1 MRINHRLIQSEFN
14 GYKLERNAV
23 LQIET
28 LDRTETPGNDVADK
42 EGVSYAWHKAR
53 MAALRRNR
61 VRVDGVQRLERSIGT
76 GGMVA
81 AGLLAACMDS
91 QRSVRNAREGN
102 AGEDGVDLHVV
113 DRAQGDTLLRVHLP
127 IASAPLGRNLMEAEK
142 DSSVERFHLMDMVVH
157 GSSFLLLVHQA
168 VYTPSDATD
177 RHALI
182 VYSLNLPFDP
192 NCDPADYSLPATKR
206 AERTI
211 ASEVVRAMAS
221 TPALAAFFEPGGSSV
236 MIVHSDA
243 VRPYTAQYPSDAL
256 PSKPQM
262 NETLEVTSIETQPK
276 SPWDP
281 SISSANEVSATTAKT
296 SLAALDD
303 AMDDEDDGFYSQQDA
318 HNAEG
323 IVVLRIRLKP
333 NPDSNPV
340 ETKTLVPACSFLC
353 TTIPQA
359 SVSNPARGL
368 PLLCLKS
375 SVDGIV
381 CAIRVTETGAVELEH
396 VDTMHAFAYIAGSKS
411 DKRFMYIL
419 DPPQGLPSGSDGY
432 LMGCVVESN
441 RYAYVYRKKA
451 RDENGMQWVVDLWGD
466 ESAQRRGAVYGD
478 VNGVWQ
484 NEQGHLVISCEDRTC
499 ILSFP
504 SPPQ

>member
-28 LDRTETPGNDVADK
+28 LDKTDTSADEATQK

-61 VRVDGVQRLERSIGT
+61 VRVDGVPSQARGLGT
-76 GGMVA
+76 GGVVA
-81 AGLLAACMDS
+81 AGLLAACMGN
-91 QRSVRNAREGN
+91 QRSVRNVSEGN
-102 AGEDGVDLHVV
+102 AGEDGVDLHVL
-113 DRAQGDTLLRVHLP
+113 DRTQGHTLLRVRLP
-127 IASAPLGRNLMEAEK
+127 IAAGPSDYKSTDAEK
-142 DSSVERFHLMDMVVH
+142 DSTVERFYLMDMVVQL
-157 GSSFLLLVHQA
+157 SSLVLLVHQA

-177 RHALI
+177 RHAMI

-192 NCDPADYSLPATKR
+192 NCDPADYSLPATT
-206 AERTI
+206 AQTV
-211 ASEVVRAMAS
+211 ATEVVRAVAS
-221 TPALAAFFEPGGSSV
+221 TPTFAAFFEPDASSV

-256 PSKPQM
+256 QSKPQM
-262 NETLEVTSIETQPK
+262 NETNETLEVATIETQPK

-281 SISSANEVSATTAKT
+281 SVSTTNEASITAKT
-296 SLAALDD
+296 SLAAIDD

-318 HNAEG
+318 RNAEG
-323 IVVLRIRLKP
+323 IVVLRIKLKLS
-333 NPDSNPV
+333 PDSNPI

-353 TTIPQA
+353 TTIPRAFA
-359 SVSNPARGL
+359 SNTASL

-381 CAIRVTETGAVELEH
+381 CAIRVTDSGAVELEH

-419 DPPQGLPSGSDGY
+419 DPPQGLPTGSDGY

-441 RYAYVYRKKA
+441 RYAYVYRKKG
-451 RDENGMQWVVDLWGD
+451 REENGLQWVVDLWGD
-466 ESAQRRGAVYGD
+466 ESTQRSGAVYGD

-484 NEQGHLVISCEDRTC
+484 NEQGNLVVSCEDRVC

-504 SPPQ
+504 VPPQ